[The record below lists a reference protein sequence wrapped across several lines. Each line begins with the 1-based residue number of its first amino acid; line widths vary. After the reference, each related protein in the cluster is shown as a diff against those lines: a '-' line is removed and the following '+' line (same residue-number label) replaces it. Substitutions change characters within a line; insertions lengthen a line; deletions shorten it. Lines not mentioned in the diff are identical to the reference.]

1 MFMFEPVDI
10 PDLPD
15 DDAVLREIAAMDLDL
30 ALARRLY
37 GQAMAEPDA
46 DKAAHVTRAY
56 NRVTRSLRQS
66 IALRAK
72 LAQDWESHEVFH
84 GRRRDAAPARPF
96 PLSMA
101 AAPQAP
107 TPVARAEAGRR
118 RAALQQAI
126 QRIIWNERETER
138 LDRPTAAILRER
150 TGDDVCDSAAEA
162 VLAAT
167 PIEHLVADVCR
178 RYGLSYNPDWE
189 RLPQP
194 PDSWL
199 HPRLELA
206 DDG

>member
-15 DDAVLREIAAMDLDL
+15 DDAVLREIAAMDL

-84 GRRRDAAPARPF
+84 GRRRDAAPVRPF
-96 PLSMA
+96 PLSTA
-101 AAPQAP
+101 IAPQAS
-107 TPVARAEAGRR
+107 TPAARAEAGLRQ
-118 RAALQQAI
+118 AALQQAI

-138 LDRPTAAILRER
+138 LDRPAAARLRER
-150 TGDDVCDSAAEA
+150 IGDEICDSAAEP
-162 VLAAT
+162 VLAST
-167 PIEHLVADVCR
+167 PLERRVADVCR
-178 RYGLSYNPDWE
+178 RYGLRYNPDWE